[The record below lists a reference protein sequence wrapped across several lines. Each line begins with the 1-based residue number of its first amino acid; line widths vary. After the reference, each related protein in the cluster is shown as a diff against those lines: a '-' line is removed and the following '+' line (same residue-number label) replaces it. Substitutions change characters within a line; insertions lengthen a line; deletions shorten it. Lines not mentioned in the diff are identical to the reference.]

1 MAPLL
6 FARDN
11 FNMVLKL
18 IFLLFVFAVFA
29 EGVVVDVRQDDDDI
43 PPGKTKLL
51 VDTTA
56 SSTTPMTITAEPDS
70 CNCDHRCTP
79 RGDVDRSKKN
89 TVEKEKQIDV
99 RTSGDV
105 QICARNQ
112 QKLGLA
118 DRTFASLCHMMCYNT
133 CTKYAVRKA
142 TIWDDTELTIVVAQR
157 ENYYKVR
164 DGSC

>member
-1 MAPLL
+1 MVPLL

-11 FNMVLKL
+11 FNMILKL
-18 IFLLFVFAVFA
+18 IFLLFVFA

-56 SSTTPMTITAEPDS
+56 SSTASTTTTAKPDS
-70 CNCDHRCTP
+70 CNCDHHCTP

-89 TVEKEKQIDV
+89 TTEKEKQIDV
-99 RTSGDV
+99 RTSGNV

-118 DRTFASLCHMMCYNT
+118 DRTFDSLCHMMCYNT

-142 TIWDDTELTIVVAQR
+142 TIWDDRELTIVVAQR